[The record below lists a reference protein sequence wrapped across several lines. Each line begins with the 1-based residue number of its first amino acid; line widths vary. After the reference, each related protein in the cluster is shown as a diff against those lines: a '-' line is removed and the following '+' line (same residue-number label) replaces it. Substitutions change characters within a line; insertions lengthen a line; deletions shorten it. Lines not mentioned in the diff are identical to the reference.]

1 MFPCQTWP
9 RALLLA
15 AALLLLLVAPAAAHP
30 GVRGGE
36 LPVDSLAT
44 MTIATNHG
52 CGTHDDDEEQV
63 TTGLTLEVPDWLRVV
78 DVPAD
83 GWDVTLERDD
93 AGRVGVVTWED
104 AEATTIAPE
113 VELEVVAAGTPGE
126 TRYLRVIQTCGEL
139 TERWVGTPDEPADQP
154 AVRVTL
160 AGPDPDAPPPPE
172 PDAAAGDEPTEESD
186 PTEEAAEPTEE
197 VAGPT
202 EEAVDLADDTTE
214 VAQGSADDVALDSSP
229 AAADE
234 GNGSGWWLVAVVAA
248 AAAVAGFV
256 AWRSRRGGA
265 GA

>member
-1 MFPCQTWP
+1 MIPCPTWP

-15 AALLLLLVAPAAAHP
+15 AALLLLSVAPAAAHP

-44 MTIATNHG
+44 VTIATNHG
-52 CGTHDDDEEQV
+52 CGTHDDAEEQV
-63 TTGLTLEVPDWLRVV
+63 TTGLALEVPDWLRVV

-93 AGRVGVVTWED
+93 AGRVEVVAWED
-104 AEATTIAPE
+104 AEATTIAPQ
-113 VELEVVAAGTPGE
+113 VELEVVASGVPGE
-126 TRYLRVIQTCGEL
+126 TRHLRVIQTCGEL

-160 AGPDPDAPPPPE
+160 ADPDPDAPPPVAAADA
-172 PDAAAGDEPTEESD
+172 DAAAGDDAIAEE
-186 PTEEAAEPTEE
+186 AEPTEE

-202 EEAVDLADDTTE
+202 EETLDLADDTTE
-214 VAQGSADDVALDSSP
+214 VAQGSADDVALDAGP
-229 AAADE
+229 VVADD
-234 GNGSGWWLVAVVAA
+234 GDGRGWWLAAVVAA
-248 AAAVAGFV
+248 AAALAGFV